1 MSPLRMLL
9 FRLSSDYTFLLR
21 FLADPKS
28 IYAAYHLTP
37 DEVARVEQRSP
48 LWPLLLGGTPAPSRA
63 LQTPEAP
70 TAKAGVTALLS
81 TEDDD
86 DGENGGG
93 ENGGGG
99 GGDDDDDDD
108 DDHPPQ
114 PQPPQEP
121 PPQPQPPQGPPLQPW
136 PLPSLWPPL
145 LEPPLIPPLPVGPA
159 MLPPQLVEPPPQ
171 DLPPIYYGPIA
182 PPPPVFPPLPNH
194 LTLQHLGGKLKSISS
209 SLSEKAVSLA
219 KAARTTSG
227 QDRLNNV
234 RALIKEL

>member
-9 FRLSSDYTFLLR
+9 FRLSSDYAFLLR
-21 FLADPKS
+21 FLADPKP

-37 DEVARVEQRSP
+37 DEVANVEQRSS
-48 LWPLLLGGTPAPSRA
+48 LWPLLLGGTRAPSRA

-70 TAKAGVTALLS
+70 TATAGVTMLLS

-86 DGENGGG
+86 DENGGG

-99 GGDDDDDDD
+99 GGDDDDD

-121 PPQPQPPQGPPLQPW
+121 PPQPQPPQGPPLQPF
-136 PLPSLWPPL
+136 PLPSFWPPL
-145 LEPPLIPPLPVGPA
+145 LEPPPPLPVGPA
-159 MLPPQLVEPPPQ
+159 MLPPQLVEPPSVN
-171 DLPPIYYGPIA
+171 LPPNYYVPIA
-182 PPPPVFPPLPNH
+182 PPPPIFPQLQNH
-194 LTLQHLGGKLKSISS
+194 IVIGQLGGRPKAIISP
-209 SLSEKAVSLA
+209 LSEKAVSLA